1 MAKGKTPAKKSS
13 AKIAAE
19 FEQPK
24 QRRPF
29 TIFLIMDDPAA
40 RATLVNALTPIGLPI
55 QEYMTGRELL
65 LDLRKHI
72 PGVVVA
78 EYRLRDMLATELPSQ
93 LEASNASL
101 PMVLMISPAD
111 SGEGVK
117 AMRYQNMDFVLK
129 STAGRTLSKAVWR
142 AYSQW
147 YDVDWDFV
155 AIDLDQVDECLARL
169 TDRELQVLKLM
180 AKGMSSREIGHKFK
194 VSVKTVEAHRAR
206 INDKMRA
213 DDLADLAR
221 MMCAYDEDAEG

>member
-1 MAKGKTPAKKSS
+1 MAKEKTPAKKRS
-13 AKIAAE
+13 AKVAAE
-19 FEQPK
+19 FEQPPK
-24 QRRPF
+24 RRPF

-40 RATLVNALTPIGLPI
+40 RAELVKALTPIGLPVH
-55 QEYMTGRELL
+55 EYMTGREFI
-65 LDLRKHI
+65 LDYRNAI
-72 PGVVVA
+72 PGVVIA
-78 EYRLRDMLATELPSQ
+78 EYRLRDMFATELQSR
-93 LEASNASL
+93 LEANKASL

-117 AMRYQNMDFVLK
+117 AMRYQSMDFVLK
-129 STAGRTLSKAVWR
+129 STADQSLSKAVWR

-155 AIDLDQVDECLARL
+155 AINLDQVDECLSRL
-169 TDRELQVLKLM
+169 TDREQQVLKLM
-180 AKGMSSREIGHKFK
+180 AEGMSSREIGRKLK
-194 VSVKTVEAHRAR
+194 VSIKTVEAHRAR